1 VKSRI
6 MKLAAATVM
15 VTALLIA
22 ILLFGGSIAGKMLD
36 SVGVLGNVR
45 KYKTLTWKVI
55 FPVDETATVQ
65 AMALEPYYVR
75 ADLPDGSV
83 WLLDRRE
90 GKVILMNPAKKI
102 AEITFLKHK
111 PPHIYDALS
120 TFKYISR
127 LFCEKIGQRRIG
139 QKEVIGFRL
148 FKDNAG
154 DDMVAWLDPQSRL
167 PVRIEFLGTNEQGR
181 REPVI
186 IWSDIVFDIE
196 LDEAVFKPDLTGY
209 EVKELDSFRASYE
222 YIDGF
227 AARITR

>member
-1 VKSRI
+1 M
-6 MKLAAATVM
+6 MKLAAVTVM
-15 VTALLIA
+15 ITALLIA
-22 ILLFGGSIAGKMLD
+22 ILLFGGSIAREMLAH
-36 SVGVLGNVR
+36 VGVLGNVR

-75 ADLPDGSV
+75 AELPDGSI

-90 GKVILMNPAKKI
+90 GKVILMDPAKKT
-102 AEITFLKHK
+102 AGITFIEHK

-120 TFKYISR
+120 SFKYISR
-127 LFCEKIGQRRIG
+127 LSSEQIGQRRIG
-139 QKEVIGFRL
+139 QKQAIGFPL
-148 FKDNAG
+148 GKKNG
-154 DDMVAWLDPQSRL
+154 DDDVIVWIDPQSQL
-167 PVRIEFLGTNEQGR
+167 PVRIEFLGANEQGQ

-196 LDEAVFKPDLTGY
+196 LDESLFKPDLTGY
-209 EVKELDSFRASYE
+209 EVKELDSFQASYD

-227 AARITR
+227 VARITQ

>member
-1 VKSRI
+1 MKGRI
-6 MKLAAATVM
+6 IKLATVTLM
-15 VTALLIA
+15 ITALLIA
-22 ILLFGGSIAGKMLD
+22 ILLFGGSIAREILA
-36 SVGVLGNVR
+36 SVGVLENVR

-75 ADLPDGSV
+75 AELPDGSI

-90 GKVILMNPAKKI
+90 GKVILIDPARKI

-111 PPHIYDALS
+111 PPHIYNALS

-127 LFCEKIGQRRIG
+127 LFCEKIGKRRIG

-148 FKDNAG
+148 FKENAD
-154 DDMVAWLDPQSRL
+154 DDMIAWLDPQSQL
-167 PVRIEFLGTNEQGR
+167 PVRVEFLVTNEQGR
-181 REPVI
+181 KEPVV

-196 LDEAVFKPDLTGY
+196 LDEAMFKPDLIGY

-227 AARITR
+227 AARITQ